1 MKNSSHNTIF
11 TKIAAR
17 AARRLATTGL
27 FITIIVALPRLAC
40 AQAVETTLASFNGD
54 NGSYPTTGL
63 VLASDGN
70 FYGTTPSGG
79 STTVNPPTRGVAY
92 RITPSGT
99 LTPLVGFTGAAT
111 GEQPLAALIQ
121 GSDGNL
127 YGTTAGGFDN
137 LYGTVFKLTL
147 DGTLTTLFVF
157 TYDPTTD
164 TFPDGNAPEAALVE
178 GPDGNL
184 YGTTAGGGRQNGG
197 SSALGTIFKM
207 SPAGDLLGSFP
218 VYGFADISIPNAP
231 LLLGTDGAFYSTSY
245 QSGGGLGSGAVYQ
258 FSTAGV
264 VTVLHGFNDTPDG
277 NVPNGGLVLGS
288 DGNFY
293 GTTQFGGTSH
303 LGTAYRISEGGTYE
317 ELVSFDGSNGAQPL
331 GQMIQ
336 ATDGN
341 FYGTTVAG
349 GSHSQGTV
357 FQLTPAGVLTTVYNF
372 TYSQSG
378 DTDAAQPKGTLVQG
392 VDGRLYGT
400 SQDGGLYNMGAVFA
414 LDLGLPG
421 TFNLASAA
429 SVKHGFAIDLPL
441 SGTPGVE
448 DRSGGRQS
456 AYSITMTFS
465 NNLASVASVTSSCGT
480 VASSGINNTN
490 PHQFTVRLVGVTCNA
505 EDVTVTL
512 TNVQDN
518 QSNTLAS
525 ASVTMGLLLGDVDG
539 DGTVTKADA
548 ALVRADLGQTTD
560 ATNFRE
566 DVDANG
572 TIGNSDLS
580 TVRRQGG
587 TFLP

>member
-1 MKNSSHNTIF
+1 MKYSSHTTIF

-27 FITIIVALPRLAC
+27 FIAIIVAFPRLAS
-40 AQAVETTLASFNGD
+40 AQAVETTLVSFDGTNGH
-54 NGSYPTTGL
+54 YPTQGL
-63 VLASDGN
+63 LLASDGN
-70 FYGTTPSGG
+70 FYGTTPAYGADNG
-79 STTVNPPTRGVAY
+79 TVF
-92 RITPSGT
+92 RITPTGT
-99 LTPLVGFTGAAT
+99 LTTIYRFSGLADEGN
-111 GEQPLAALIQ
+111 PLAALIQ

-127 YGTTAGGFDN
+127 YGTTAGGVSPA
-137 LYGTVFKLTL
+137 YGTVFKLTL

-164 TFPDGNAPEAALVE
+164 TFPNGNAPEAALVE

-218 VYGFADISIPNAP
+218 VYGSLDIAIPNAP
-231 LLLGTDGAFYSTSY
+231 LVLGTDGAFYSTSY
-245 QSGGGLGSGAVYQ
+245 NSGGVVGAGAVYQ
-258 FSTAGV
+258 FSAAGV

-277 NVPNGGLVLGS
+277 GTPNGGLVLGS

-317 ELVSFDGSNGAQPL
+317 ELLSFDGSNGAQPL

-341 FYGTTVAG
+341 FYGTTVGG
-349 GSHSQGTV
+349 GSYLQGTV

-378 DTDAAQPKGTLVQG
+378 DTDGAQPKGTLVQG
-392 VDGRLYGT
+392 ADGRLYGT
-400 SQDGGLYNMGAVFA
+400 SQGGGLYNTGAVFA

-441 SGTPGVE
+441 TGTPGVE
-448 DRSGGRQS
+448 DRSGGRQG

-465 NNLASVASVTSSCGT
+465 NNVASVASVTSSCGT
-480 VASSGINNTN
+480 VASSRINNTN
-490 PHQFTVRLVGVTCNA
+490 PRQFTVRLAGVTCNA

-512 TNVQDN
+512 TNVQDD

-539 DGTVTKADA
+539 DGTITKADA
-548 ALVRADLGQTTD
+548 ALVSADLGQRTD

-572 TIGNSDLS
+572 TINSSD
-580 TVRRQGG
+580 VQAVKRQKG